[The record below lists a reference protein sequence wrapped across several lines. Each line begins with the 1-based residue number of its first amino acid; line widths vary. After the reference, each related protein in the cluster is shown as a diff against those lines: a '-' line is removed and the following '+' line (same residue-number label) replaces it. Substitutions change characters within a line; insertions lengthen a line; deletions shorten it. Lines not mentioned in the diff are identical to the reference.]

1 MEETRSLFRDAMAQL
16 VDFFKENSKNP
27 FLVRFLLEH
36 QTLLQK
42 VYGSKRMR
50 EIFDLIFDKGLLD
63 AYNLAGRSYLQGG
76 HYDLSSLYFSKAL
89 KMDTHHRDLQFLLN
103 FSLGMNAY
111 YNNLYSKALSYFAK
125 MIHPKSNVKGKKEY
139 LRKVEEICQ
148 KVSSELKEGK
158 GLRGARKASSLA
170 DQIRKML

>member
-1 MEETRSLFRDAMAQL
+1 M
-16 VDFFKENSKNP
+16 FKRG
-27 FLVRFLLEH
+27 FLH
-36 QTLLQK
+36 
-42 VYGSKRMR
+42 
-50 EIFDLIFDKGLLD
+50 
-63 AYNLAGRSYLQGG
+63 AYSLAGWSYLQSE

-89 KMDTHHRDLQFLLN
+89 KIDPRHPDLQFLLN

-158 GLRGARKASSLA
+158 GLRGARKASFLA
-170 DQIRKML
+170 DQIKKML